1 MASGKAFFMLRGV
14 DSALWTAAR
23 QQAQAEGVKI
33 TDLVERLVSEYMSAD
48 SDPLCE
54 CGLPVDI
61 AFSESLCEHCWR
73 ALKIGERN

>member
-33 TDLVERLVSEYMSAD
+33 TDLVERLLSRYMSDTEDDAVKLRRKLTAWGVQYAPAED
-48 SDPLCE
+48 D
-54 CGLPVDI
+54 
-61 AFSESLCEHCWR
+61 
-73 ALKIGERN
+73 